1 MVHGTGA
8 GKALPDPASATVM
21 INADGS
27 VNLVTAAA
35 DEGQGNRTVLAQI
48 AAETLGIEFEK
59 ISVSE
64 TDTDTTPLDCGT
76 HGSRQAYGGG
86 LAVQAAANEAR
97 QKLLQYATEELGVD
111 GDQLQIKDGM
121 VFEPDNPDNKILISD
136 LMRKTQIQDMSVC
149 EQVIGSASGVAPAM
163 PGYYGAIFAEV
174 EVDTE
179 TGEVKVLKL
188 TSAFDVGRAI
198 NPDLVEGQITGG
210 GVMGMGFALT
220 EGLVVEDGRIL
231 NSSFGDYR
239 LLRACDVPEIVP
251 IIVESHEPTGPY
263 GAKGIGEGCMVN
275 VASAISNAICHATGV
290 RLTDLSLSPD
300 AILKS
305 LNDL

>member
-1 MVHGTGA
+1 MESA
-8 GKALPDPASATVM
+8 KPAYYPEFHDK
-21 INADGS
+21 I
-27 VNLVTAAA
+27 LIIP
-35 DEGQGNRTVLAQI
+35 QGF
-48 AAETLGIEFEK
+48 EFDK

-64 TDTDTTPLDCGT
+64 TDTETTPLDCGT

-86 LAVQAAANEAR
+86 LAVRAAATEAR
-97 QKLLQYATEELGVD
+97 EKLLAYANKKLSVRK
-111 GDQLQIKDGM
+111 DQLRIKDGAI
-121 VFEPDNPDNKILISD
+121 FETTNPKNKILISD
-136 LMRKTQIQDMSVC
+136 LMRQIQIEDMSVC
-149 EQVIGSASGVAPAM
+149 EQVIGSATGVAPAM

-179 TGEVKVLKL
+179 TGEVKVLEL

-210 GVMGMGFALT
+210 AIMGIGFALT
-220 EGLVVEDGRIL
+220 ENLLVRDGQIL
-231 NSSFGDYR
+231 NSSFADYR

-251 IIVESHEPTGPY
+251 IIVESNEPTGPF

-290 RLTDLSLSPD
+290 RLTDLCMTPES
-300 AILKS
+300 ILQG
-305 LNDL
+305 LTRDEMT